1 MPKAKEP
8 RTAAQKAADRRY
20 KSKISGTR
28 GRVMVELGRPLKEA
42 FQATAQ
48 AAGTSMQGVLVAAA
62 REFVDNHQE

>member
-8 RTAAQKAADRRY
+8 RTEAQKAADRRY

-28 GRVMVELGRPLKEA
+28 GRVMVELGQPLKEA

-62 REFVDNHQE
+62 REFVAAHK